1 MTQETMTTRR
11 RALAVWVGVI
21 GLVVLAALWLRPGDT
36 AARAGSP
43 PPDQP
48 QFTGQ
53 TVSESFPVAAH
64 IDRPAAQAPAAATDW
79 LILLDEDW
87 EDGFNSTVWTTIDR
101 NGPTSGEYK
110 WADRA
115 VDNPLNSGQRVAWS
129 IGGGDNGQALNPA
142 NGGYPGGV
150 DSWLIY
156 GPFSLSGAR
165 DAELSFNYSFEA
177 DAGDTFSVLLST
189 DGSNWAGQQNNN
201 GGAGAWEA
209 KNYALDAY
217 AGEPVVYLAF
227 RFASDAN
234 GDPDKNAAFVDD
246 IALRGNFGS
255 RLYLP
260 HIQLQ
265 PTTTPTATATPPPT
279 PTPTATLPAGR
290 FEDNFGQGIGNW
302 AARRSNNGAAFTVG
316 HRDDAD
322 GGRQGALEL
331 TMSNT
336 NSYVIVSPLVP
347 AKQPPY
353 NIEFT
358 AKLKETEDQQMY
370 GLIFGANYNG
380 GACNAPASANCF
392 TSYYELRVQYR
403 EAGGKQFQEL
413 KLVRVDG
420 HDGNGNPTGHLLQD
434 WIKGGNIGPDEW
446 AEMDVYVRDDGRI
459 TLYWNGKYIAE
470 VNDSTLIDQPYFGLM
485 LITRENGNARV
496 KYDQIKIE

>member
-1 MTQETMTTRR
+1 MARIQLSTRR
-11 RALAVWVGVI
+11 RALAVWVGAI
-21 GLVVLAALWLRPGDT
+21 ILVALVGLWLRPGPT

-43 PPDQP
+43 PPERP
-48 QFTGQ
+48 QFSGQ
-53 TVSESFPVAAH
+53 AVSESFPVTAL
-64 IDRPAAQAPAAATDW
+64 IDQPAAPAPAAAADW
-79 LILLDEDW
+79 MVTFEEDW
-87 EDGFNSTVWTTIDR
+87 EDGFDDAIWTTIDR
-101 NGPTSGEYK
+101 NGAEDGEYK
-110 WADRA
+110 WADRP
-115 VDNPLNSGQRVAWS
+115 VDNPVNSGQRSAWS
-129 IGGGDNGQALNPA
+129 IGGGANGQGRDPDD
-142 NGGYPGGV
+142 GYPGGV

-156 GPFSLSGAR
+156 GPFSLSGAG
-165 DAELSFNYSFEA
+165 DAELSFNYAFEA
-177 DAGDTFSVLLST
+177 DANDTFSVLLST
-189 DGSNWAGQQNNN
+189 NGANWNGQQTDN
-201 GGAGAWEA
+201 GGDGTWQER
-209 KNYALDAY
+209 NYALDDY

-227 RFASDAN
+227 RFASDAT
-234 GDPDKNAAFVDD
+234 GDPNKTGAWVDD
-246 IALRGNFGS
+246 IAIRGNFGS
-255 RLYLP
+255 KLYLP

-446 AEMDVYVRDDGRI
+446 AEVDVYVRDDGRI

-496 KYDQIKIE
+496 KYDQIKID

>member
-1 MTQETMTTRR
+1 MTKETKGSRR
-11 RALAVWVGVI
+11 RALVVWAGAI
-21 GLVVLAALWLRPGDT
+21 GLLALALLWLWPGNT

-53 TVSESFPVAAH
+53 PVSESFPVAAL

-87 EDGFNSTVWTTIDR
+87 EDGFNNTVWTTIDR
-101 NGPTSGEYK
+101 NGATSGEYK

-129 IGGGDNGQALNPA
+129 IGGGANGQALNPA

-165 DAELSFNYSFEA
+165 DAELSFDYSFEA

-189 DGSNWAGQQNNN
+189 DGSNWTGQQNNN
-201 GGAGAWEA
+201 GGNGTWEA

-227 RFASDAN
+227 RFASDAG
-234 GDPDKNAAFVDD
+234 GDPAKNAAFVDD
-246 IALRGNFGS
+246 IAIRGNFGS

-279 PTPTATLPAGR
+279 PTPTATAPAGR
-290 FEDNFGQGIGNW
+290 FEDNFTQGIGNW
-302 AARRSNNGAAFTVG
+302 AARRSNNGASFSVG

-322 GGRQGALEL
+322 GGRQGALE
-331 TMSNT
+331 MVVNNT
-336 NSYVIVSPLVP
+336 NSYVIVSPLVQ
-347 AKQPPY
+347 AKQLPY
-353 NIEFT
+353 NIEFM
-358 AKLKETEDQQMY
+358 AKLKETKDQQMY
-370 GLIFGANYNG
+370 GVVFGGDWNG
-380 GACNAPASANCF
+380 GACNAPGTANCF
-392 TSYYELRVQYR
+392 TRYYELRVQYR
-403 EAGGKQFQEL
+403 DTGGKQFQEL

-420 HDGNGNPTGHLLQD
+420 HDASGNPTSHLLQD
-434 WIKGGNIGPDEW
+434 WIKGGNAGPDDWVEI
-446 AEMDVYVRDDGRI
+446 DIYVQANGI
-459 TLYWNGKYIAE
+459 MTLYWNGKYIAE
-470 VNDSTLIDQPYFGLM
+470 IQDNTYVNQPYFGLM
-485 LITRENGNARV
+485 LVTRQNGNARV
-496 KYDQIKIE
+496 KYDYIKID